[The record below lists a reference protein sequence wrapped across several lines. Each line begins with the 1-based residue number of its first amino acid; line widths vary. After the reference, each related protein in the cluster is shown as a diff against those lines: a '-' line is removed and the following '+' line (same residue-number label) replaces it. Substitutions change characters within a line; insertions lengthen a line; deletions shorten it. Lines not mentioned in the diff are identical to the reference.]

1 VQLVIEA
8 TLTHEDAESKQLDPC
23 NVFVKHL
30 PSELR
35 DADLA
40 ALFGPFGHVL
50 SSKIMI
56 DPALKKSLGFGYVL
70 RSFQALKLDHCPRRI
85 GSREPPSASLIIAGN
100 AYFPAI
106 MWELYAILAMRDLE

>member
-1 VQLVIEA
+1 MSQGLREVHTSGA
-8 TLTHEDAESKQLDPC
+8 STLHAEEGELKLLDPC

-56 DPALKKSLGFGYVL
+56 DPSTKKSLGFGYVKM
-70 RSFQALKLDHCPRRI
+70 RFKARQVFVFV
-85 GSREPPSASLIIAGN
+85 REDCAS
-100 AYFPAI
+100 
-106 MWELYAILAMRDLE
+106 

>member
-1 VQLVIEA
+1 MSQGLRDVHTNNISVIPSDEPE
-8 TLTHEDAESKQLDPC
+8 LKHLDPC

-40 ALFGPFGHVL
+40 ALFGPFGQVL

-56 DPALKKSLGFGYVL
+56 DPSTKKSLGFGCVL
-70 RSFQALKLDHCPRRI
+70 
-85 GSREPPSASLIIAGN
+85 EP
-100 AYFPAI
+100 F
-106 MWELYAILAMRDLE
+106 